1 MAIQVPDT
9 WQPVRILRALDR
21 NSRSL
26 GWPPENR
33 NTSEM
38 ETWCT
43 KHCRGKYIA
52 GASGRSTSTITQS
65 PRFGLRTG
73 VMRQNSQSAGS
84 RSNASSLR

>member
-43 KHCRGKYIA
+43 KHCRGNWQID
-52 GASGRSTSTITQS
+52 
-65 PRFGLRTG
+65 FDD
-73 VMRQNSQSAGS
+73 NSVATFWFANRGDAAEFAV
-84 RSNASSLR
+84 RWFPFKCV